1 MTVTSVY
8 KIQTHEQLKAIADP
22 LRTKILMNLVKQE
35 YTGQQLAEMLG
46 ITRNN
51 IYFHLKELEK
61 HQVIQI
67 VRKEEKN
74 GIVQKYYRAVASR
87 FIPEDHLL
95 PSMDLIETS
104 RQVFMETVE
113 VTRTKIESA
122 PAASFALN
130 SSNLEQRKNIASTYQ
145 MIATE
150 ENFHAFVEE
159 FKKLLD
165 KHFTKH
171 EKYGKQET
179 NETNGMNEGN
189 KDQNREQDERK
200 QYVPLTE
207 KTNDQ
212 KGYYI
217 SLIAFQDD
225 SEDIAIQ

>member
-87 FIPEDHLL
+87 FIPEDKAHERAALCTFIHHPPFL
-95 PSMDLIETS
+95 YTGRSVSCTLSYFTPSAE
-104 RQVFMETVE
+104 VFCFRANPSYTPCV
-113 VTRTKIESA
+113 S
-122 PAASFALN
+122 
-130 SSNLEQRKNIASTYQ
+130 
-145 MIATE
+145 
-150 ENFHAFVEE
+150 
-159 FKKLLD
+159 
-165 KHFTKH
+165 
-171 EKYGKQET
+171 
-179 NETNGMNEGN
+179 
-189 KDQNREQDERK
+189 
-200 QYVPLTE
+200 
-207 KTNDQ
+207 
-212 KGYYI
+212 I
-217 SLIAFQDD
+217 SLFLYFSISLLLNHSISYPKWNDCPT
-225 SEDIAIQ
+225 S